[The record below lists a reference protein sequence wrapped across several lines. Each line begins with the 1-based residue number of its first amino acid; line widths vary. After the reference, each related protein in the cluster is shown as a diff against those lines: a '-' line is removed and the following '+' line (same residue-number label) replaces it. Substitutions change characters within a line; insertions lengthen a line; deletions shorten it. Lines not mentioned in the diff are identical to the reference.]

1 MRISAIEKYGLR
13 CLLVLARKGQETQ
26 ISISEIAELEG
37 LSVPYVSK
45 LLSILRKSDL
55 VKAARGRSGGFS
67 IARPPADID
76 LYEVVTA
83 LDGPVINPDHCSTNA
98 SRDEECVHMD
108 NCSVH
113 DILGGLSG
121 LIKHFLSQTT
131 LEDLIKGEKLNKGKP
146 GLITASSIVS
156 DQPKLRKRAQS
167 NTKREKQNKMAVE
180 TAREG

>member
-1 MRISAIEKYGLR
+1 MRISAAEKYGLR
-13 CLLVLARKGQETQ
+13 CLLVLARKGPEVQL
-26 ISISEIAELEG
+26 SISEIAEMEG

-55 VKAARGRSGGFS
+55 VVAARGRSGGFS
-67 IARPPADID
+67 IARPSADID

-83 LDGPVINPDHCSTNA
+83 LDGPVINPDHCSANA
-98 SRDEECVHMD
+98 SRDDECVHMD

-121 LIKHFLSQTT
+121 LVKHFLSQTS
-131 LEDLIKGEKLNKGKP
+131 LEDLIEGEKLNKGRP
-146 GLITASSIVS
+146 GLITAGAIVN
-156 DQPKLRKRAQS
+156 DQPRVRKRRQAKT
-167 NTKREKQNKMAVE
+167 NIEKQNKMAVE

>member
-83 LDGPVINPDHCSTNA
+83 LDGPAINPDHCSANA
-98 SRDEECVHMD
+98 SRDDECVHMD
-108 NCSVH
+108 NCSVV
-113 DILGGLSG
+113 IQM
-121 LIKHFLSQTT
+121 IK
-131 LEDLIKGEKLNKGKP
+131 N
-146 GLITASSIVS
+146 
-156 DQPKLRKRAQS
+156 
-167 NTKREKQNKMAVE
+167 
-180 TAREG
+180 